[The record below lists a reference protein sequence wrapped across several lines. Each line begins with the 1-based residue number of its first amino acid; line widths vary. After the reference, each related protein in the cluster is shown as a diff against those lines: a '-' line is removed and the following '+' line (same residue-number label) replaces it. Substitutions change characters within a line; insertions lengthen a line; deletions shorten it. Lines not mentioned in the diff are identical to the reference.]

1 MYRFKLLRIQSGYSQ
16 KQVADLLGVSR
27 STYEHYENETR
38 ELNFSQAVQLAYIFN
53 CDLNSLVEDSSVIQ

>member
-1 MYRFKLLRIQSGYSQ
+1 MYRFKVLRIQAGYSQ

-38 ELNFSQAVQLAYIFN
+38 ELNFSQAVQLAHIFN